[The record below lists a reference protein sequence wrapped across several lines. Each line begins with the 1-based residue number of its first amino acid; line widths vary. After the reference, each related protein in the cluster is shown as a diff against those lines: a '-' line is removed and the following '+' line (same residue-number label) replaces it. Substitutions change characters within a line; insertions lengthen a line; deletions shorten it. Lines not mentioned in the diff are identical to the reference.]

1 MLCRACDQFEAGL
14 GASGGLV
21 PGREEVVGA
30 VLGTAPLT
38 ALLLTSMIEW
48 LVLDQVCDGG
58 HAALS
63 LHRGVVSTAGRV
75 DRTGRGLLAQ
85 APLRSRGCAIGQ
97 SPAHSVDG
105 SVRRHPKGPPAQR
118 VRPSERDPAR
128 FLDHRRSG
136 TPNSHPCRSVC
147 VRGRPVDGPAPNHRG
162 GPPSCPPVHRGLLR
176 WLAPGGE
183 CWAPAGVDLL
193 VAGR

>member
-14 GASGGLV
+14 GTSGGLV

-48 LVLDQVCDGG
+48 LVPTRSAMVGMRPFLFIG
-58 HAALS
+58 L
-63 LHRGVVSTAGRV
+63 GVARTAGRV
-75 DRTGRGLLAQ
+75 DRTGSGLLAQ

-147 VRGRPVDGPAPNHRG
+147 VRGRP
-162 GPPSCPPVHRGLLR
+162 
-176 WLAPGGE
+176 
-183 CWAPAGVDLL
+183 
-193 VAGR
+193 

>member
-14 GASGGLV
+14 GTSGGLV

-85 APLRSRGCAIGQ
+85 APLRSR
-97 SPAHSVDG
+97 SPDRLCHRAEPG
-105 SVRRHPKGPPAQR
+105 SLGRRISSKTPEGSGR
-118 VRPSERDPAR
+118 SECQ
-128 FLDHRRSG
+128 
-136 TPNSHPCRSVC
+136 T
-147 VRGRPVDGPAPNHRG
+147 
-162 GPPSCPPVHRGLLR
+162 
-176 WLAPGGE
+176 E
-183 CWAPAGVDLL
+183 
-193 VAGR
+193 